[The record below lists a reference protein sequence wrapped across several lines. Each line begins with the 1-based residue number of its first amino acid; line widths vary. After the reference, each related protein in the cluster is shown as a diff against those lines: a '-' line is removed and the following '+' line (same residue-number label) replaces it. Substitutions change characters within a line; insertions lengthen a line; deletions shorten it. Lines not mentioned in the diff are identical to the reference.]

1 MPLVTARRLRCVAAL
16 AVDRDHFSFAVPGG
30 AQLSA
35 LMLVDATVSGGVSFF
50 AIQAGPQLTVQSNGV
65 GADALL
71 GYGHCDNAMIG
82 SDLLAAS
89 AIKFPG
95 PLPAGTVSVGV
106 QETGG
111 PATYDLDFQIS
122 AVPEPGAAAL
132 MLAGRL
138 GLAAVSRAKCRP
150 S

>member
-16 AVDRDHFSFAVPGG
+16 AVDRDYFSFAVPGG

-50 AIQAGPQLTVQSNGV
+50 AIQAGPQLTVQGNGV

-82 SDLLAAS
+82 SDLPAAS

-111 PATYDLDFQIS
+111 PATYDLDFRIS